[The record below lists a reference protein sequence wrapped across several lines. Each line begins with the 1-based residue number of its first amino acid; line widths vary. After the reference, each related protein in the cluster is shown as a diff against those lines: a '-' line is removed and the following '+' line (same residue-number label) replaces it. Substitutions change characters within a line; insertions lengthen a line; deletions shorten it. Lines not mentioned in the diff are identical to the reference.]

1 MSELENL
8 SELFGTAAED
18 DGGSDFD
25 AIFGDNAAD
34 EPLPMPEEVTASD
47 PAEAAPTQE
56 AEPEPEETD
65 APAEEQT
72 EPKEES
78 KPKEEAKAAA
88 NPKSRKAK
96 TQEKEAE
103 PDLFSAFNDQ
113 EDTPPA
119 PEPQTSVATAAAGQV
134 SLFDKPALFSYGS
147 AKEPIEDAS
156 MTFEELRIKK
166 SEDFPELESGKTVS
180 WRVRYGAV
188 TKSITDP
195 KESTIAKSKEEIER
209 SKVFLD
215 GLKKAK
221 NDKDRNPDCLVSPI
235 VTAKSKG
242 IAAYAGVFPTVEAAR
257 ASDKV
262 ICILPARDGRIYE
275 MRKNEMGEFI
285 APKNKV
291 ADFAEVRAGFS
302 PALPLIPRELMEQI
316 ITFFRCLMSGRT
328 EYEAMVFLYWD
339 RQEEEFVVYV
349 PKQTAS
355 KASIHADLTDNTLP
369 EDRYLHY
376 ADIHSH
382 NSMAAKFSTT
392 DDADERA
399 TRLYIVIGRLD
410 RFYPDISAR
419 VSCGGTYLPIDTNL
433 VVESVGEEFPTKW
446 LDQVERVGAGRTERN
461 VFTGGPLF
469 DMWPRM
475 ENLER

>member
-8 SELFGTAAED
+8 DGLFGTAAED

-34 EPLPMPEEVTASD
+34 EPLPMPEEVRASD

-56 AEPEPEETD
+56 AEPEPEETA

-78 KPKEEAKAAA
+78 KPKEVAKIAA

-119 PEPQTSVATAAAGQV
+119 PEPQTNLATVAAGQV

-275 MRKNEMGEFI
+275 MRKTKW
-285 APKNKV
+285 ASSSHRKTK
-291 ADFAEVRAGFS
+291 S
-302 PALPLIPRELMEQI
+302 
-316 ITFFRCLMSGRT
+316 RT
-328 EYEAMVFLYWD
+328 SRRSE
-339 RQEEEFVVYV
+339 
-349 PKQTAS
+349 P
-355 KASIHADLTDNTLP
+355 
-369 EDRYLHY
+369 
-376 ADIHSH
+376 
-382 NSMAAKFSTT
+382 
-392 DDADERA
+392 
-399 TRLYIVIGRLD
+399 G
-410 RFYPDISAR
+410 SAR
-419 VSCGGTYLPIDTNL
+419 PCLSSR
-433 VVESVGEEFPTKW
+433 ES
-446 LDQVERVGAGRTERN
+446 
-461 VFTGGPLF
+461 
-469 DMWPRM
+469 
-475 ENLER
+475 

>member
-56 AEPEPEETD
+56 AEPEPEETA

-78 KPKEEAKAAA
+78 KPKEVAKIAA

-119 PEPQTSVATAAAGQV
+119 PEPQTSLAAAGQV

-156 MTFEELRIKK
+156 MTFEELRIQK

-209 SKVFLD
+209 SKAFLD

-291 ADFAEVRAGFS
+291 ADFAEVRAGFT
-302 PALPLIPRELMEQI
+302 PALPLIPRELMGQI
-316 ITFFRCLMSGRT
+316 ITFFRCLMNGGT

-339 RQEEEFVVYV
+339 RQKDEFVVYV

-382 NSMAAKFSTT
+382 NSMTAKFSTT

-410 RFYPDISAR
+410 KFYPDISAR

-433 VVESVGEEFPTKW
+433 VVESVGGEFPTKW

-461 VFTGGPLF
+461 VFTDGLLF

-475 ENLER
+475 EDLEK